1 MPMPTPPTPPTVL
14 VTGAARRG
22 GAAISRA
29 VHARGRDVIV
39 QCRAAALPQA
49 QQLCEE
55 LNRVRPDS
63 ALPWVQDLDRRVA
76 APPRAAAIAG
86 LVANASHY
94 TASELVTYDEHI
106 DADLAAHLDGHLA
119 LIRHCQPAL
128 ARLHGA
134 IVAVTDIHVAR
145 PARGYLTYQIAKGA
159 LHAAALALAV
169 DLAPAIRVNAVAPGA
184 LDWPAAAPLDAQ
196 RQARILDS
204 TPLGRLGTFA
214 ELAGAVCFLLFD
226 ATFTTGATLTVDG
239 GRSVALA

>member
-1 MPMPTPPTPPTVL
+1 VL

-39 QCRAAALPQA
+39 HCRAAALQEA
-49 QQLCEE
+49 QQLCDG
-55 LNRVRPDS
+55 LNRIRPDS
-63 ALPWVQDLDRRVA
+63 ALAWVQDLDRHVA
-76 APPRAAAIAG
+76 APPRLASIVG

-94 TASELVTYDEHI
+94 AASALDTYDEHI

-119 LIRHCQPAL
+119 LIRHCRPAL
-128 ARLHGA
+128 ARHHGA

-145 PARGYLTYQIAKGA
+145 PARGYLAYQVAKGA
-159 LHAAALALAV
+159 LDTAVRALAV

-184 LDWPAAAPLDAQ
+184 LDWPAAAPIDAQ
-196 RQARILDS
+196 RQARILAS

-239 GRSVALA
+239 GRSVSLA

>member
-1 MPMPTPPTPPTVL
+1 

-29 VHARGRDVIV
+29 VHARGLDVIV
-39 QCRAAALPQA
+39 HCRVAALPDA
-49 QQLCEE
+49 QQLCDD
-55 LNRVRPDS
+55 LNRIRTDS
-63 ALPWVQDLDRRVA
+63 ALPWVQELDRRIP
-76 APPRAAAIAG
+76 APPRVTAIAG

-94 TASELVTYDEHI
+94 AASALDTYDEHI

-128 ARLHGA
+128 ARLRGA
-134 IVAVTDIHVAR
+134 IVAVTDIHVTR
-145 PARGYLTYQIAKGA
+145 PAPGYLTYQIAKGA
-159 LHAAALALAV
+159 LHTAVRALAV

-184 LDWPAAAPLDAQ
+184 LDWPAAVPIDAQ
-196 RQARILDS
+196 RQARILAS

-239 GRSVALA
+239 GRSLSLA